1 MNCVH
6 SLVSPNNVIQHP
18 LQIWDG
24 VTTDLI
30 NSLKSSPADIETLRI
45 YLILPLY
52 HEFVNSKH
60 YRTLHA
66 PFCRAVLQL
75 TQNPRTIILR
85 WWCDQSK
92 DYFERLVDIFRGVVS
107 YIIDYQVKTTAG
119 AKPRVE
125 YDANL
130 ELALNTMRLLFAANH
145 HSKKVPYD
153 VFTIP
158 ELTENIDLRSDYVS
172 WLMDKCVRLS
182 PQPCEPIVGFYSRK
196 NKKKNFRFSAHELL
210 PLQLS
215 VLIRCQS

>member
-1 MNCVH
+1 MIH
-6 SLVSPNNVIQHP
+6 TF
-18 LQIWDG
+18 QIWEG

-60 YRTLHA
+60 YRTLHT

-75 TQNPRTIILR
+75 TPNPRTIILR

-92 DYFERLVDIFRGVVS
+92 EYFERLVDIFKGVVS
-107 YIIDYQVKTTAG
+107 YIIDYQLKKTEV
-119 AKPRVE
+119 KPRVE
-125 YDANL
+125 YDLNL

-145 HSKKVPYD
+145 NSNKVPYD

-172 WLMDKCVRLS
+172 WLMDKCVRLHLNNECWDFIYTKFFPIYS
-182 PQPCEPIVGFYSRK
+182 P
-196 NKKKNFRFSAHELL
+196 
-210 PLQLS
+210 
-215 VLIRCQS
+215 